1 MNTILDQIIDAT
13 PAFPLGDPANR
24 VTSTTRTV
32 APLRGYATPVA
43 DPTGDILAQTGLNWR
58 VHELPVLVQGSRETR
73 QIKNRKALVH
83 GRTGDVIEVVSN
95 DFKVHQN
102 AEIVGGLADV
112 ITTAGGTVSG
122 GGYIL
127 ESGRVFLT
135 GKLRAQADTS
145 ARRLGDV
152 TELEIVVSGGHK
164 PGTPRI
170 VKARALRLVCLN
182 GLTVRDR
189 LSNFVPRVTHRSAI
203 SSTDADTLRA
213 WAEEVTGGFFQLAR
227 RLTRLQS
234 TPATRAALDAVAV
247 QATAG
252 QDVLAALVGAP
263 SLSGA
268 ALIEEILRRDERE
281 RESRGVVDWLLNPG
295 PSNEARLAA
304 LRQVPHEAKR
314 IAQHLDVQPGASYTR
329 GTLAHVVN
337 AASYWTDHVRGR
349 NGAAVESALFGD
361 SERLKN
367 SVLATAEQYVE
378 VLEAAR

>member
-13 PAFPLGDPANR
+13 PAFPLGNPTNR
-24 VTSTTRTV
+24 VASTTRTV
-32 APLRGYATPVA
+32 APLRGYATPVT
-43 DPTGDILAQTGLNWR
+43 DPTGDILAQAGLNWR

-73 QIKNRKALVH
+73 RIRNRKALVH

-112 ITTAGGTVSG
+112 IDAAGGVVTS
-122 GGYIL
+122 GGYIP

-135 GKLRAQADTS
+135 GRLQAKADTS
-145 ARRLGDV
+145 VRQLGDV

-203 SSTDADTLRA
+203 TSADADALRA
-213 WAEEVTGGFFQLAR
+213 WADDVTNGFFQLAR
-227 RLTRLQS
+227 RLTRLQA
-234 TPATRAALDAVAV
+234 TPASRAVLDAVAV

-263 SLSGA
+263 QLSGA
-268 ALIEEILRRDERE
+268 ELIEEILRRDERE
-281 RESRGVVDWLLNPG
+281 RETRGVVDWLLNPG
-295 PSNEARLAA
+295 PANEDRLAA
-304 LRQVPHEAKR
+304 LRQVPHEGKR
-314 IAQHLDVQPGASYTR
+314 IVQHLGVQPGASYTY

-337 AASYWTDHVRGR
+337 ATSYWTDHVRGR

-361 SERLKN
+361 SDRLKS
-367 SVLATAEQYVE
+367 SVLATAEEYVE